1 MKSINADVV
10 ICGGG
15 LSGLICSLALSNI
28 GISSFCIDKSTNI
41 KKKQIDTRSTA
52 YLRPSKEFLDNIGI
66 WKHLS
71 KNANPLKTLSIIN
84 SSSGFPYNNI
94 ISETKFNAI
103 EIFQDEF
110 GWNIN
115 NNQTKKILF
124 ELVKKDKMINF
135 EYDEIINI
143 KEFDETLT
151 VCLKNKKQI
160 NTKLLIGADGRNSFI
175 RKNYNINAD
184 IDSLDQKAIT
194 FLIKHEYKHTDIS
207 YEIYKTGGP
216 FTTVPLK
223 NDKLNTSAVVW
234 VDNKKNIDNL
244 LKLNKK
250 EFNREVN
257 KRSVN
262 KLGDISVISEL
273 EIFPVSTQIADKL
286 VDHRMILIGEAAHAL
301 PPIGAQGLNLTI
313 KDIKEIYDLCKKNPF
328 GIGDGEMVSKFNIKR
343 LIDIKI
349 RSKSVNF
356 LNKIS
361 ESNQILISK
370 TRDFGLNFLAKVQP
384 VKYLLMKFGLG

>member
-28 GISSFCIDKSTNI
+28 GISSFCIDKSANI

-52 YLRPSKEFLDNIGI
+52 YLNPSKEFLDDIGV

-71 KNANPLKTLSIIN
+71 KNANPLKTLSIVN
-84 SSSGFPYNNI
+84 SSTGFPYNKI

-115 NNQTKKILF
+115 NNQTKKILL
-124 ELVKKDKMINF
+124 ELVEKDKMINF

-143 KEFDETLT
+143 KEFNETLT
-151 VCLKNKKQI
+151 VYLKNKKQI

-194 FLIKHEYKHTDIS
+194 FLIKHEYMHKDIS

-223 NDKLNTSAVVW
+223 NDKVNTSAVVW

-244 LKLNKK
+244 LKLNKQ
-250 EFNREVN
+250 EFNKEVN

-273 EIFPVSTQIADKL
+273 EIFPVTTQIANKL

-313 KDIKEIYDLCKKNPF
+313 KDIKEIYDLCKKNPT

-361 ESNQILISK
+361 ESNQLFASK

>member
-1 MKSINADVV
+1 MKSMNADVV

-151 VCLKNKKQI
+151 VYLKNKKHI

-234 VDNKKNIDNL
+234 VDNKKNINNL

-361 ESNQILISK
+361 ESNQLLISK

>member
-1 MKSINADVV
+1 MKSINTEVV

-52 YLRPSKEFLDNIGI
+52 YLRPSKEFLENIGV

-71 KNANPLKTLSIIN
+71 KNANPLKTLSIVN

-103 EIFQDEF
+103 EIFQNEF

-115 NNQTKKILF
+115 NNQTKKILL
-124 ELVKKDKMINF
+124 ELVEKDKMINF

-143 KEFDETLT
+143 KEFDEKLT
-151 VCLKNKKQI
+151 IYLKNKKQI

-194 FLIKHEYKHTDIS
+194 FLIKHEYMHTDIS

-223 NDKLNTSAVVW
+223 NDKVNTSAVVW
-234 VDNKKNIDNL
+234 VDNKNNIEKL

-250 EFNREVN
+250 EFNKEVN

-273 EIFPVSTQIADKL
+273 EIFPVTTQIADKL

-313 KDIKEIYDLCKKNPF
+313 KDIKEIYDLCKKNPI

-349 RSKSVNF
+349 RSKSVNI
-356 LNKIS
+356 LNKLS
-361 ESNQILISK
+361 ESNQLVISK